1 MSAIV
6 VSGGHVLG
14 SGGAVFATG
23 SGGGGGTQI
32 NYVLA
37 PTTTTA
43 TVYLT
48 VVGTYSLYRNGTL
61 IASSQS
67 SSTYNDTGL
76 SANTT
81 YTYSLTSGGG
91 GFTVTTPVFVY
102 TSFAGTGGTINVV
115 GNGSV
120 QGNSIRF
127 LGGGHVASSAWYDT
141 QQPPGPFTTTF
152 TFQPTGWGSS
162 NTATGITFCV
172 QDTVYPPGN
181 NGATGRFFTGDANMD
196 GYGGGLDQGPPQD
209 AVAIKFDMG
218 GTNGVSGQLP
228 SSTGIYLNG
237 SPSVYPGQP
246 LSQTP
251 SADINPYGINFYSFA
266 HV

>member
-91 GFTVTTPVFVY
+91 GFTVTMPVFVFPNF
-102 TSFAGTGGTINVV
+102 SG
-115 GNGSV
+115 
-120 QGNSIRF
+120 
-127 LGGGHVASSAWYDT
+127 SSAVN
-141 QQPPGPFTTTF
+141 
-152 TFQPTGWGSS
+152 PTGNVALSG
-162 NTATGITFCV
+162 
-172 QDTVYPPGN
+172 TVY
-181 NGATGRFFTGDANMD
+181 NMWD
-196 GYGGGLDQGPPQD
+196 GTSHHGGGLWYNTVLNIQSFRPH
-209 AVAIKFDMG
+209 
-218 GTNGVSGQLP
+218 LP
-228 SSTGIYLNG
+228 SR
-237 SPSVYPGQP
+237 
-246 LSQTP
+246 
-251 SADINPYGINFYSFA
+251 
-266 HV
+266 